1 MIVPIVVSATWPA
14 SVLRK
19 LTFLEISR
27 KLSGRQPA
35 ACHNFK
41 MGHCG
46 LHQSTRGKKLP
57 MGKCTIGQGKCL
69 CVLSCPIVV
78 QLGPQAPCGK
88 LPKNFQEAAP
98 AAASAARHGL
108 GVGHCAS
115 HLAPWPTSGVGG
127 RVGLVA
133 LGVAMHIQFC
143 QFGPANG
150 MPTGSFQEISSHPKL
165 VLGGGLP
172 AAKAPAPPGPS
183 PMAHTWCGARCG
195 ACKWPTVV
203 RLI

>member
-1 MIVPIVVSATWPA
+1 MPQLQNGPLRAAPINP
-14 SVLRK
+14 
-19 LTFLEISR
+19 
-27 KLSGRQPA
+27 
-35 ACHNFK
+35 
-41 MGHCG
+41 
-46 LHQSTRGKKLP
+46 GKKNACRKVHSNL
-57 MGKCTIGQGKCL
+57 CCL
-69 CVLSCPIVV
+69 APAIVV

-88 LPKNFQEAAP
+88 FLGNFPKIALAV
-98 AAASAARHGL
+98 AGGACHGL
-108 GVGHCAS
+108 GMGHCAS

-150 MPTGSFQEISSHPKL
+150 MPTGSFQEISSHLKL

-195 ACKWPTVV
+195 ACKWPTATVV